1 MLKYMKGLGNVSF
14 RYFKRAFI
22 KYLKHTHLMAVKTIY
37 CVKRRQAI
45 IIVFF
50 LGGGVPFLP
59 RSKKLDLWGEPPR
72 IKLC

>member
-1 MLKYMKGLGNVSF
+1 MKGLGNVSF

-50 LGGGVPFLP
+50 WGGGGYLFYQEVRSWTSGGSLP
-59 RSKKLDLWGEPPR
+59 V
-72 IKLC
+72 

>member
-1 MLKYMKGLGNVSF
+1 MKGLGNVSF

-50 LGGGVPFLP
+50 LGGGYLFYQEVRSWTSGGSLP
-59 RSKKLDLWGEPPR
+59 V
-72 IKLC
+72 